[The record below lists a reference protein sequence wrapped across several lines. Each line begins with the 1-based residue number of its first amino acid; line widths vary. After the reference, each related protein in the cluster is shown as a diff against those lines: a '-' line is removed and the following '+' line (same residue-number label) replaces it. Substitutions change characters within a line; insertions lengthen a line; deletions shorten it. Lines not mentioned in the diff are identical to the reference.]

1 MPNAVDRKIDE
12 ITQEHVRECE
22 KLNVS
27 RNVVMTAQ
35 RVAEAL
41 KAFSAIEI
49 LASGHWEGQHD
60 AAKTAAIRNAVLE
73 LAAKVEALTPKP
85 APAPTQVD
93 LETLVEEAARAPVAP
108 KKSVRG
114 TKGKVLA

>member
-73 LAAKVEALTPKP
+73 LSAKVEALTPKP
-85 APAPTQVD
+85 APAKQVE
-93 LETLVEEAARAPVAP
+93 LEEAIEAAPP
-108 KKSVRG
+108 KKSARG